1 LRNDPLEHFSAR
13 AKSLARLQGMLRWV
27 LQEARAMKIRIRIRE
42 TKCKFCGGFCGDPG
56 NCRC

>member
-1 LRNDPLEHFSAR
+1 MHFSAKNLGFVAMQR
-13 AKSLARLQGMLRWV
+13 DRMLALK